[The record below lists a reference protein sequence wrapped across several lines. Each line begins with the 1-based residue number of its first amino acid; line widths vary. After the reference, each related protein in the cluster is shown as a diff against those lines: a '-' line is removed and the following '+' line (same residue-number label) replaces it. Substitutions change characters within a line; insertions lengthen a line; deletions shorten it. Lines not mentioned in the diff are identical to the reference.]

1 MTTTEARITP
11 ADLRNKFREL
21 EGVAP
26 GPKAVAQST
35 GRAVAIVAVV
45 GVIAIA
51 YLVGRRRGKKR
62 RTVLEIRRI

>member
-11 ADLRNKFREL
+11 ADLRDKFREL
-21 EGVAP
+21 ESVAS
-26 GPKAVAQST
+26 GSKDVAQST